1 MLAQDALLENQLITF
16 ERNRDVLVAYPQGR
30 IDGLNARDFQEQIEN
45 EITVY
50 TKAVLLDLSSL
61 VYISSAGLRAVLLI
75 GRQLRK
81 QKATIAVCS
90 LPPTVRE
97 VFEISGF
104 DKIFPVYENQ
114 EAAISDKEGEYLA

>member
-1 MLAQDALLENQLITF
+1 M
-16 ERNRDVLVAYPQGR
+16 
-30 IDGLNARDFQEQIEN
+30 
-45 EITVY
+45 Y

-61 VYISSAGLRAVLLI
+61 SYISSAGLRAILLI

-81 QKATIAVCS
+81 QKGTIAVCS
-90 LPPTVRE
+90 LSPIVRE

-114 EAAISDKEGEYLA
+114 EAAISNKEREYLA